1 MNENPEPDT
10 PGERR
15 GLSRRAFT
23 GGAAAVAGASL
34 IGGLP
39 SAAAASAAGAPPPG
53 IGSVTTSPNLPAGFT
68 KTFQSR
74 FVRANGIRQHV
85 VVGGDGPPLLLVHG
99 WPENW
104 YAWRFLMPEL
114 ARHHTV
120 VAVDQRGLGLT
131 DKPRSGYDSTTLAND
146 MAALMSALGHK
157 RYAVVGHDTGYVI
170 SYALAAD
177 HRANVA
183 RLVLA
188 EIPGAFGATASPPLF
203 LPDNVNDRVWH
214 LPFNRVD
221 DELIVDMIRGNEDGY
236 FNYEFRIQSGGIP
249 LPAYARRYYIDLYSR
264 SRDVLRASLGFYR
277 AIGTTLVQD
286 QARAKRPITIP
297 VLGVG
302 GRNSYAEAAATS
314 MKAAIP
320 GIRSAVIPGAGH
332 WVAEQAPQALLSA
345 LTSFLAPYRN
355 A

>member
-1 MNENPEPDT
+1 MNDH
-10 PGERR
+10 

-23 GGAAAVAGASL
+23 GGAAAMAGASL

-39 SAAAASAAGAPPPG
+39 AAASAKPPPG
-53 IGSVTTSPNLPAGFT
+53 IGDVAHSPNLPAGFA
-68 KTFQSR
+68 KTFHSR
-74 FVRANGIRQHV
+74 FVKANGIRQHV
-85 VVGGDGPPLLLVHG
+85 VIGGNGSPLLLVHG

-104 YAWRFLMPEL
+104 YAWRFVMPEL
-114 ARHHTV
+114 ARRYTV

-131 DKPRSGYDSTTLAND
+131 DKPASGYDSTTLAND

-188 EIPGAFGATASPPLF
+188 EIPGAFGAAPSPPLF
-203 LPDNVNDRVWH
+203 LPDNANDRVWH

-221 DELIVDMIRGNEDGY
+221 DELIVDMIRGNEEAY
-236 FNYEFRIQSGGIP
+236 FNFEFRIQSGGIP

-277 AIGTTLVQD
+277 AIGKTLGQD
-286 QARAKRPITIP
+286 AARAKRPITIP

-302 GRNSYAEAAATS
+302 GKNSYAEAAANS

-332 WVAEQAPQALLSA
+332 WVAEQAPKALLSV